1 MRRTMVGVAPAAN
14 TPQAF
19 DGARTLATNL
29 DAASGHESAD
39 TAVALPPEMVKALG
53 ERTMLSAQEPEH
65 AAAPMTMRMSEAPPK
80 APIPLPSGAPGSP
93 IAAKG
98 PRSAPS
104 IAPSAPRGSPSVPPP
119 RLASSVGLGGAGRE
133 GATTPATDPVA
144 APLPLKRRPLVTT
157 YALSPI
163 AVAPLEAPV
172 AAAALA
178 MPVEAPPPGSRS
190 GEPTRV
196 AAVIEPD
203 VSGVVVV
210 APVVAAPVAISPVR
224 TIGPGQRASAMPP
237 PHASVPPAAGTIKGM
252 PLVSASAPPQGS
264 LAPQFSPAPGVAA
277 LAPEAASPLPA
288 SRLMVGDG
296 TMVLAPTNA
305 PLAPTVSM
313 PPMPPAMPAGMSQ
326 VSQSSRAAIPAAPP
340 RTAPLQPGP
349 SKLSSSP
356 QHLAQHAAPQQHAPM
371 PPLQRPPPALSPAPF
386 VAAPVAWSPQGPP
399 PLPSHPS
406 LAETRSPSDEQPA
419 ALTYQVYNP
428 ALSPAGRG
436 PALSRVSFPEPGVPK
451 ASVGLRVCLVLLG
464 VCVVVGTAGA
474 IILSGA
480 DDPTKAATANAPSA
494 SVSVAPT
501 PPPPSPPPPAPPVVI
516 GDPVPAPV
524 VPPIGTTSAKPAAS
538 GKPKPTGSAALKG
551 AKIPPNPFG
560 GGGTLPAKRK

>member
-1 MRRTMVGVAPAAN
+1 MRRTMIGVAPAAN

-19 DGARTLATNL
+19 DGARTLATNR
-29 DAASGHESAD
+29 DAASGHENAD
-39 TAVALPPEMVKALG
+39 TAVALPPAMVRALG
-53 ERTMLSAQEPEH
+53 ERPMLSAQEPEH
-65 AAAPMTMRMSEAPPK
+65 AAAPLTMRMSEAPPQ

-119 RLASSVGLGGAGRE
+119 RLASSVGLGGAARK
-133 GATTPATDPVA
+133 GATTLAPATDPMA
-144 APLPLKRRPLVTT
+144 APQPLERRPLVTT

-172 AAAALA
+172 AAAATAAPVAPA

-190 GEPTRV
+190 VEPTRV

-203 VSGVVVV
+203 VSGVAVVAPVVV
-210 APVVAAPVAISPVR
+210 APVVVAPEVAAPVVAAPLAISPVR

-252 PLVSASAPPQGS
+252 PLGSASAPPQGS
-264 LAPQFSPAPGVAA
+264 LAPQFAPAPAPVAVAA
-277 LAPEAASPLPA
+277 PRVAAPPEAASPLTA

-313 PPMPPAMPAGMSQ
+313 PPMPPAMPAGMTQ
-326 VSQSSRAAIPAAPP
+326 VSQSSRAAILAAPP
-340 RTAPLQPGP
+340 RTAPPQPGP

-371 PPLQRPPPALSPAPF
+371 PPLERPPPALSPAPF

-399 PLPSHPS
+399 PLPNHPS

-428 ALSPAGRG
+428 ASSPTGRA

-451 ASVGLRVCLVLLG
+451 ASVGLQVCLVLLG

-480 DDPTKAATANAPSA
+480 DDAAGRLEKM
-494 SVSVAPT
+494 
-501 PPPPSPPPPAPPVVI
+501 I
-516 GDPVPAPV
+516 
-524 VPPIGTTSAKPAAS
+524 
-538 GKPKPTGSAALKG
+538 KG
-551 AKIPPNPFG
+551 
-560 GGGTLPAKRK
+560 RKCIVR